1 MKQLTIRLSEELEE
15 AVREVAR
22 REGLSLNRA
31 AIRLLRSGA
40 GLSHDQGNRVGDSLE
55 HLKGDMTEYEER
67 EILEA
72 VSSLCES
79 IDPSLF
85 S

>member
-1 MKQLTIRLSEELEE
+1 MKQLTIRLSEDLEE

-40 GLSHDQGNRVGDSLE
+40 GLTEEHGNRVGDSLE
-55 HLKGDMTEYEER
+55 HLKGDMTESEER
-67 EILEA
+67 EILE
-72 VSSLCES
+72 VISSVCDS
-79 IDPSLF
+79 TDPSLF